1 VIATTENIGA
11 HDGGLTGEPTV
22 DARGWTIA
30 IVCVCVWGGGLIAA
44 CARAKWARARVYY

>member
-30 IVCVCVWGGGLIAA
+30 IVCVCVWGGGVL
-44 CARAKWARARVYY
+44 